1 VVSLR
6 TDPAIACDGTV
17 KKHAPVTGHEVA
29 LHTNHPSAAQFRRTV
44 AQKANRNDT
53 FRDLCLNTLWATS
66 APGQPPINAKT
77 WSVFSGVRHVP
88 RRAADLSIPYAM
100 PAATLAV
107 R

>member
-1 VVSLR
+1 MRLGRLSHR
-6 TDPAIACDGTV
+6 RCIAKTDA
-17 KKHAPVTGHEVA
+17 GHEA
-29 LHTNHPSAAQFRRTV
+29 SLHNNHPSAPQFRATV
-44 AQKANRNDT
+44 AQNANLNDT
-53 FRDLCLNTLWATS
+53 FRDLCRNTLWATR